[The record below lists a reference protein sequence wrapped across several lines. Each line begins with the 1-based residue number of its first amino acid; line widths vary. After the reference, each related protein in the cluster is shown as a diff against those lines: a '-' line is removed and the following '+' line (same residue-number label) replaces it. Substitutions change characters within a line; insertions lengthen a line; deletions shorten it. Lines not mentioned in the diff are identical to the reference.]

1 MLFVRAAGL
10 GSQKRR
16 AGAGACSA
24 LHLVRPA
31 VNSCSFGTGRIAI
44 HTSLRMPHLRSVS
57 AVHLDAATIHS
68 SQSGHRRFLVV
79 GAACENRQRL
89 RPANSLCCCGFGFG
103 EGVRMQG
110 RAVLLQQRRCF
121 GRANLY
127 LSSKQKSDTKRAGTF
142 TKLCNEIWSAAKDGG
157 TDPDGNHRLARAIS
171 KAKDANVPKANIE
184 RALARATETA
194 DAMEEVTYELYA
206 PGGVGLIVAANTDSP
221 NRTIRALKGVV
232 KDTSGASMAAPGA
245 VAWQFERT
253 GLLRIAMG
261 NEQDMERLM
270 ELAIDN
276 GATDVDEEPLVET
289 DGRQELSVLC
299 EPAELGR
306 LCNEVRAAGFAV
318 TQVMRPYLPTST
330 VDVERSGEEYDSLV
344 SFLDDIDAI
353 EDVTDVFSNC
363 KFS

>member
-1 MLFVRAAGL
+1 
-10 GSQKRR
+10 
-16 AGAGACSA
+16 
-24 LHLVRPA
+24 
-31 VNSCSFGTGRIAI
+31 
-44 HTSLRMPHLRSVS
+44 
-57 AVHLDAATIHS
+57 
-68 SQSGHRRFLVV
+68 
-79 GAACENRQRL
+79 
-89 RPANSLCCCGFGFG
+89 
-103 EGVRMQG
+103 
-110 RAVLLQQRRCF
+110 VLQQQRRYF

-127 LSSKQKSDTKRAGTF
+127 LTSKQKSDTKRAGAF

-157 TDPDGNHRLARAIS
+157 TDPDGNHRLALAIS

-232 KDTSGASMAAPGA
+232 KDYSGASMAAPGA

-253 GLLRIAMG
+253 GLLRIAEG
-261 NEQDMERLM
+261 TERDMDKLM

-276 GATDVDEEPLVET
+276 GATDVDEEQVET
-289 DGRQELSVLC
+289 DGRLELTVLC

-306 LCNEVRAAGFAV
+306 LCNEVRAAGFSV

-330 VDVERSGEEYDSLV
+330 VDVQRTSDDYESLI
-344 SFLDDIDAI
+344 SFLDEIDAI

-363 KFS
+363 RFS

>member
-1 MLFVRAAGL
+1 MLVRASAASAQGRRTAG
-10 GSQKRR
+10 
-16 AGAGACSA
+16 CS
-24 LHLVRPA
+24 L
-31 VNSCSFGTGRIAI
+31 
-44 HTSLRMPHLRSVS
+44 LRSVS
-57 AVHLDAATIHS
+57 AAHGASTSPACGVQQAAAGPPQSRAYRREPPSRGLALVDAA
-68 SQSGHRRFLVV
+68 
-79 GAACENRQRL
+79 AAAAVCECRQHLL
-89 RPANSLCCCGFGFG
+89 RSTNSLCCYGFGCG
-103 EGVRMQG
+103 EGVRTS
-110 RAVLLQQRRCF
+110 RDVLQQQRRYF

-127 LSSKQKSDTKRAGTF
+127 LTSKQKSDTKRAGAF

-157 TDPDGNHRLARAIS
+157 TDPDGNHRLALAIS

-232 KDTSGASMAAPGA
+232 KDYSGASMAAPGA

-253 GLLRIAMG
+253 GLLRIAEG
-261 NEQDMERLM
+261 TERDMDKLM

-276 GATDVDEEPLVET
+276 GATDVDEEQVET
-289 DGRQELSVLC
+289 DGRLELTVLC

-306 LCNEVRAAGFAV
+306 LCNEVRAAGFSV

-330 VDVERSGEEYDSLV
+330 VDVQRTSDDYESLI
-344 SFLDDIDAI
+344 SFLDEIDAI

-363 KFS
+363 RFS